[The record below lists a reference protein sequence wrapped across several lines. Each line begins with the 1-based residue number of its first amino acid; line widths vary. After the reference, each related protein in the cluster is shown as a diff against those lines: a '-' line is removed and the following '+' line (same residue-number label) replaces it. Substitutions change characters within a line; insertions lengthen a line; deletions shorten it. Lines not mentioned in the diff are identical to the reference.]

1 MLLVKIIIRKK
12 LIIGGLSQSIS
23 VKTLKKN
30 ELDEVWITLYQ
41 AYFKKSLNS
50 LTLNAVFN
58 YEFLIRIKIKLN
70 NN

>member
-1 MLLVKIIIRKK
+1 M
-12 LIIGGLSQSIS
+12 
-23 VKTLKKN
+23 KTLKKN